1 MATPQSI
8 FALDEPAP
16 EMLRAIRIW
25 LFVLAA
31 MVFAM
36 IVIGGITRLT
46 DSGLSITEWQ
56 LLLGFLPPLNEADW
70 QEAFQKY
77 KEIPE
82 YNLVN
87 SWMKLED
94 FKYIYWWEWA
104 HRFLGRMVGVV
115 FLVPFL
121 FFYFKGQ
128 LRGSLLPK
136 LLVMFLLGGLQGA
149 LGWYMVKSGLV
160 DRVDV
165 SQYRLAA
172 HLTLAFAILGYILW
186 VAFSLRDAPPRNV
199 TVLSPGPGLLLSGS
213 LLGGLLLL
221 QVALGAFVAGNHAG
235 KYYNTWPL
243 MNGAFIPEDLFEKSP
258 WYINLFENDLT
269 VQFNHRMMAYLLIIW
284 AVLHGLAVLRRVLDG
299 PLKWSAIAL
308 PVALVIQAGIG
319 IWTLLWLVP
328 LPLGVLH
335 QGAAAVVFAIAIWH
349 LNLLWREAREGS

>member
-1 MATPQSI
+1 MAAPQHV
-8 FALDEPAP
+8 FALDDAP
-16 EMLRAIRIW
+16 PRLQGAIRIW
-25 LFVLAA
+25 LFILAA

-70 QEAFQKY
+70 QEAFRKY
-77 KEIPE
+77 KQIPE

-87 SWMKLED
+87 IWMKLDD

-104 HRFLGRMVGVV
+104 HRFTGRMLGIA
-115 FLVPFL
+115 FLIPFL

-128 LRGSLLPK
+128 LRGSLLAK
-136 LLVMFLLGGLQGA
+136 LVAMFILGGLQGA

-172 HLTLAFAILGYILW
+172 HLTLAFAIFGYILW
-186 VAFSLRDAPPRNV
+186 VAFSLREQPPRNV
-199 TVLSPGPGLLLSGS
+199 TALPPGGGLKWSGG

-221 QVALGAFVAGNHAG
+221 QVALGAFVAGNQAG

-269 VQFNHRMMAYLLIIW
+269 VQFNHRMLAYLLVLW
-284 AVLHGLAVLRRVLDG
+284 AFAHGFVVLRRVLGG
-299 PLKWSAIAL
+299 PLQWSAMAL
-308 PVALVIQAGIG
+308 PVAILVQAGIG
-319 IWTLLWLVP
+319 IATLLWLVP

-335 QGAAAVVFAIAIWH
+335 QGAAAVVFAVAIWH
-349 LNLLWREAREGS
+349 LNLLWSEARGAN